1 MGIIVSVISYQLTLA
16 TDLKD
21 LQEKVPSLKQGPIAS
36 VQAINYFV

>member
-21 LQEKVPSLKQGPIAS
+21 LQEKVYSLKQGPIAS